1 MKSCFAPPRVSSKI
15 IYDEIQ
21 KIKRDYCVL
30 VADLDKLTEEI
41 FKIVKPGD
49 MILTMGAGS
58 IWRYCEFFYNELL
71 QQK

>member
-1 MKSCFAPPRVSSKI
+1 M

-21 KIKRDYCVL
+21 KIKKDHCVL
-30 VADLDKLTEEI
+30 VPDLDNLSEEI

-58 IWRYCEFFYNELL
+58 IWRYCESFYNDLS
-71 QQK
+71 QQKCEDI